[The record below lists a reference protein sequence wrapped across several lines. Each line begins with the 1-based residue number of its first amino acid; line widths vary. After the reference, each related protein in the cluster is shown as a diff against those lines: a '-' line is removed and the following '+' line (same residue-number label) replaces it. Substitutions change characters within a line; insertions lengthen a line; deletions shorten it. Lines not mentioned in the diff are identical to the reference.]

1 MAKNFK
7 KEKTEEWFGLVWL
20 NMVFN
25 TNFNNIFDISWRSV
39 LFIGGENRKLV
50 TGTDCI
56 GSCKSNYYMN
66 TTPPPPP
73 PQIIFKNEK
82 TEEYVHI
89 LYRW

>member
-1 MAKNFK
+1 MDIALFRKIRIWPNIFK

-56 GSCKSNYYMN
+56 GSCKFNYHMN
-66 TTPPPPP
+66 TTPSPL
-73 PQIIFKNEK
+73 K
-82 TEEYVHI
+82 
-89 LYRW
+89 